1 MPNVAERSMRILLV
15 EDDGMIGEA
24 VRDALEDASCAVD
37 WVRDGQQALT
47 AIKTHAYEA
56 VLLDLGL
63 PKVDGFNVLNS
74 IRAGDSGVPVIV
86 ITARDAVADRI
97 YGLDSGA
104 DDYVLKPFEMTE
116 LMARLRAIVRRRT
129 GASAP
134 VLSNGV
140 ISLDPA
146 THEARS
152 TGAPV
157 RLSGR
162 EFALFQ
168 ALMMRPG
175 AILSRSELEDRIY
188 GWNEEVESNAVEFLI
203 HSLRRKLG
211 SDTIKNVRG
220 VGWMV
225 SKGG

>member
-1 MPNVAERSMRILLV
+1 MRILLV

-24 VRDALEDASCAVD
+24 VRDALTDASCTVD

-116 LMARLRAIVRRRT
+116 LMARLRAIVRRRA

-134 VLSNGV
+134 VMSNGV

>member
-1 MPNVAERSMRILLV
+1 MRILLV

-116 LMARLRAIVRRRT
+116 LMARLRAIVRRRA

-134 VLSNGV
+134 VMSNGV

-188 GWNEEVESNAVEFLI
+188 DWNEEVESNAVEFLI

>member
-1 MPNVAERSMRILLV
+1 
-15 EDDGMIGEA
+15 A
-24 VRDALEDASCAVD
+24 VQDALKDASCAVD

-74 IRAGDSGVPVIV
+74 IRVGDSGVPVIV

-104 DDYVLKPFEMTE
+104 DDYVLKPFEMIE
-116 LMARLRAIVRRRT
+116 LMARLRAIVRRRA

-134 VLSNGV
+134 VMSNGI

-162 EFALFQ
+162 EYVLFQ

-175 AILSRSELEDRIY
+175 AILSRSELEDCIY

>member
-1 MPNVAERSMRILLV
+1 MRILLV

-24 VRDALEDASCAVD
+24 VRDALTDASCTVD

>member
-1 MPNVAERSMRILLV
+1 
-15 EDDGMIGEA
+15 
-24 VRDALEDASCAVD
+24 VD